1 MRCDSRRC
9 KEELG
14 KTELSTRELEK
25 MIKEKDWIISD
36 LENTD
41 KYRGTDLEA

>member
-9 KEELG
+9 KEELD

-25 MIKEKDWIISD
+25 MIKEKDWMISMI
-36 LENTD
+36 
-41 KYRGTDLEA
+41 